1 MDLGLGIGYRLSER
15 FNFALQPGISYCL
28 IGTENTY
35 ARDKL
40 YNISLFNNENKI
52 TREHLISYGLSLKM
66 IYSL

>member
-1 MDLGLGIGYRLSER
+1 MDLGFDIGYRLSER
-15 FNFALQPGISYCL
+15 LNIALQPGISYTL

-40 YNISLFNNENKI
+40 YYISLFSNENKS
-52 TREHLISYGLSLKM
+52 TKEHLISYGLSLKM